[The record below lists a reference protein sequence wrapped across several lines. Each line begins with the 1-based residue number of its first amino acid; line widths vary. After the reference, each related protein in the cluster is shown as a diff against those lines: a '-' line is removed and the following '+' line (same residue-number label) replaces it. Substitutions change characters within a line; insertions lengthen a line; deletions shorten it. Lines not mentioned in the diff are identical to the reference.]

1 MAEEIVKQTVGEGTE
16 VQVTISMEPLTN
28 LDGEELSLSDLDWSC
43 SFEGNKDKFDVLK
56 ADAFLIDDNSYEC
69 IVDTSVTGKTADMKA
84 VLTITNIPTIN
95 NKTRKEV
102 TPPIS
107 LNLEVV

>member
-1 MAEEIVKQTVGEGTE
+1 MAGEVVKQIVGEGTE
-16 VQVTISMEPLTN
+16 VQVTISMEPLTDLN
-28 LDGEELSLSDLDWSC
+28 GEELTLSDLDWSC
-43 SFEGNKDKFDVLK
+43 SFEGNRGKFDVLK
-56 ADAFLIDDNSYEC
+56 TDAFLIDDNSYEC
-69 IVDTSVTGKTADMKA
+69 VVDTSATGKTTDMKA

-95 NKTRKEV
+95 NRTRKEV